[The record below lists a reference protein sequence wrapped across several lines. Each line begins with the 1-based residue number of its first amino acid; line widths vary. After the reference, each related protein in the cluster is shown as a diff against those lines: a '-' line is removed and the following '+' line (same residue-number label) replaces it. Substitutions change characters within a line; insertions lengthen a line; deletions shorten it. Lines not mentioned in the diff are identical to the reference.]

1 MNLEKPEAYRAQLAE
16 QGLKHRFLKSGVI
29 NASFQA
35 LGKQPTVK
43 EEFMRWVIT
52 GSNKSKQSATKD
64 VGMAPRAQYFLAE
77 AIP

>member
-1 MNLEKPEAYRAQLAE
+1 MLNK
-16 QGLKHRFLKSGVI
+16 GSSTTFFKSGVI

-52 GSNKSKQSATKD
+52 GSNKSKQSATKG
-64 VGMAPRAQYFLAE
+64 VGMAPRARYFLAE
-77 AIP
+77 VIT